1 MPSTQVEVRR
11 TYAPETE
18 AAILDAVHDS
28 LVAAFAIPVEDKHV
42 RLVVHEPH
50 RFAVPPTLSSPEAY
64 TLVVVDCFAGRS
76 VDAKRALYREVSRRL
91 GVLGIPADPRLIEV
105 IGWSLYDGTG
115 AARRMAGDEE
125 APPYASGLAAL
136 LDGWRLIQAA
146 QLLPHPRGEEF
157 DLAYLKYEFFF
168 EKLMEVAP

>member
-18 AAILDAVHDS
+18 AAILDAVHES

-91 GVLGIPADPRLIEV
+91 GVLGIPADHITVIVRDIETANWG
-105 IGWSLYDGTG
+105 IRGG
-115 AARRMAGDEE
+115 
-125 APPYASGLAAL
+125 
-136 LDGWRLIQAA
+136 QAA
-146 QLLPHPRGEEF
+146 CDVDLGF
-157 DLAYLKYEFFF
+157 D
-168 EKLMEVAP
+168 VNV

>member
-91 GVLGIPADPRLIEV
+91 GVLGIPADHITVIVRDIETANWG
-105 IGWSLYDGTG
+105 IRGG
-115 AARRMAGDEE
+115 
-125 APPYASGLAAL
+125 
-136 LDGWRLIQAA
+136 QAA
-146 QLLPHPRGEEF
+146 CDVDLGF
-157 DLAYLKYEFFF
+157 D
-168 EKLMEVAP
+168 VNV

>member
-18 AAILDAVHDS
+18 AAILDAVHES

-76 VDAKRALYREVSRRL
+76 VDAKRALYREVSQRL
-91 GVLGIPADPRLIEV
+91 GVLGIPADHITVIVRDIETTNWG
-105 IGWSLYDGTG
+105 IRGG
-115 AARRMAGDEE
+115 
-125 APPYASGLAAL
+125 
-136 LDGWRLIQAA
+136 QAA
-146 QLLPHPRGEEF
+146 CDVDLGF
-157 DLAYLKYEFFF
+157 D
-168 EKLMEVAP
+168 VNV